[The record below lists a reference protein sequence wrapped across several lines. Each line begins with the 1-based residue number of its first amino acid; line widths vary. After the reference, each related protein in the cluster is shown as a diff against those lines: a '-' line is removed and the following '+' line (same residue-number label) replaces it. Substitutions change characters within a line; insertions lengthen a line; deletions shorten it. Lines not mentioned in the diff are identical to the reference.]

1 VASEPLGVLI
11 PDLVGVF
18 VFGLSG
24 GLAAVRARLD
34 VFGVLVLAGITALGG
49 GVLRDVLLGL
59 TPPFALRHWPYLAV
73 AAAAGLVTFR
83 MHAQVERLRRA
94 YLVLD
99 AAGLGLFTVTAT
111 KLGLQHGLGVAGA
124 CAIGVITGIGGGM
137 LRDVLI
143 REIPI
148 VLQHSEIYALA
159 ALLGA
164 AVVCVCHQ
172 FDVLGVPE
180 QIAAAALVFGVRV
193 LALRRGWR
201 APVPRTAT

>member
-1 VASEPLGVLI
+1 MLV
-11 PDLVGVF
+11 PDLVGIF

-49 GVLRDVLLGL
+49 GIMRDLLLGL
-59 TPPFALRHWPYLAV
+59 TPPYALRHWPYLAV

-83 MHAQVERLRRA
+83 MHARVERLRRA

-111 KLGLQHGLGVAGA
+111 KLGLQTGLGVAGA
-124 CAIGVITGIGGGM
+124 CGIGVIAGIGGGM

-164 AVVCVCHQ
+164 AVVCLCYRVHI
-172 FDVLGVPE
+172 LGLPE
-180 QIAAAALVFGVRV
+180 QIAAAALVFVVRV
-193 LALRRGWR
+193 IALRRGWR
-201 APVPRTAT
+201 APVPRG

>member
-1 VASEPLGVLI
+1 MLI
-11 PDLVGVF
+11 PDLSGIF

-34 VFGVLVLAGITALGG
+34 VFGVVVLAAITALGG
-49 GVLRDVLLGL
+49 GIMRDVLLGI

-73 AAAAGLVTFR
+73 AGAAGLVTFR

-99 AAGLGLFTVTAT
+99 AAGLGLFSVTAT

-124 CAIGVITGIGGGM
+124 CAVGVITGIGGGM

-164 AVVCVCHQ
+164 VVACTCYRLH
-172 FDVLGVPE
+172 VLHLPE

-193 LALRRGWR
+193 VALRRGWR
-201 APVPRTAT
+201 APVPRLD